1 MIENACTDIS
11 FAVFLPVWLHPD
23 AVFADSQ
30 GGAREHA
37 IFLVVSRVFFSV
49 FFAGEENGLGEH
61 SDAEGSIDPCYRRLR

>member
-1 MIENACTDIS
+1 LRFFSPSGCIRMRE
-11 FAVFLPVWLHPD
+11 
-23 AVFADSQ
+23 VFADSQ